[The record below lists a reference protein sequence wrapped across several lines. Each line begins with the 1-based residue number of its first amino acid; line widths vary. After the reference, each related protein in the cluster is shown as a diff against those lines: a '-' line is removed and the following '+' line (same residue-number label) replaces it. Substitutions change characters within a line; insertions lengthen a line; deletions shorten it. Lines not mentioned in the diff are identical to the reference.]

1 MILGYADRAA
11 EITIICC
18 WVACLCDLLFI
29 YTYCI
34 RQNKKKAA
42 FRARQDY
49 TKLENQEWLDLTDK

>member
-42 FRARQDY
+42 FRARPDY